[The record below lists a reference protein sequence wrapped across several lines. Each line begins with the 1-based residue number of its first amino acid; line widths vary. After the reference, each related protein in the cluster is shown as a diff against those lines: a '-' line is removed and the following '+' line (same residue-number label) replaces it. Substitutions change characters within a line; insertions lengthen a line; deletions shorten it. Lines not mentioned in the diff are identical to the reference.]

1 MLSAP
6 RLNRGRYTSM
16 QNMDGICERIK
27 EQRACGR
34 TTCALFRGADIVS
47 RQDRLKRLGYRN
59 IPERLWV
66 TATRDEALNIVTDCL
81 ARDLA
86 YDQEVM
92 PADAARQLATAFLAN
107 FDDNA
112 QFLTN
117 SRRFLDDSHPG
128 GNYGWEPISQAS
140 FDTGVLVEANGVIG
154 IVWVEDED

>member
-1 MLSAP
+1 MA
-6 RLNRGRYTSM
+6 
-16 QNMDGICERIK
+16 GICERIK

-34 TTCALFRGADIVS
+34 TTCALFHGADIVS
-47 RQDRLKRLGYRN
+47 RKERLKSLGYRD
-59 IPERLWV
+59 IPERFWV

-86 YDQEVM
+86 HDQEVM
-92 PADAARQLATAFLAN
+92 PPDQARQLAAAFLAN

-117 SRRFLDDSHPG
+117 SRRFLADSHPDG
-128 GNYGWEPISQAS
+128 SYGWEPISHAT

-154 IVWVEDED
+154 IVWAEDED

>member
-1 MLSAP
+1 MA
-6 RLNRGRYTSM
+6 
-16 QNMDGICERIK
+16 GICERIK
-27 EQRACGR
+27 ERRSRGR
-34 TTCALFRGADIVS
+34 TTCALYHGADIVS
-47 RQDRLKRLGYRN
+47 RKERLKRLGYRG

-66 TATRDEALNIVTDCL
+66 VATRDEALSIVTDCL

-86 YDQEVM
+86 DDHEVM
-92 PADAARQLATAFLAN
+92 PEDEARDLAAAFLAN

-117 SRRFLDDSHPG
+117 SRRFLISARSETG
-128 GNYGWEPISQAS
+128 YGLSPISHAT